1 MDKFSDKISY
11 TLRLF
16 KKIVAVI
23 TELMSSPTIQTVRKR
38 IRNKNSQSNL
48 DGKKLFTDEEIHAA
62 AEHISGCE
70 FIRTCFLFTSVSF
83 SVLVVTG
90 LSICITN
97 GPIKAKE
104 YKLFSPPVLKGPL
117 TRNELLKNVFPE
129 LSAQILGA
137 ESFATHETFG
147 TIYTGVKSG
156 HILELKK
163 NQSNMLNIQ
172 RSIHLR
178 YGGEQHNC
186 SGSYLDAVDCGRP
199 LGLRFHKKNKD
210 LLLIADAYY
219 GLYEFN
225 VVTADYRILLKPG
238 TPIINNAKARPLRY
252 LNDLDVM
259 EDGETVILSEPSTT
273 FSDRD
278 YLYALM
284 EHGGD
289 GRLLAYNLVNGE
301 LKVLLDNLQYPN
313 GVQLEQNGQCV
324 LIAEMG
330 NLQILRY
337 CFNNS
342 YTVAVGNLPG
352 YPDNI
357 RLTENGDLWVPM
369 GGVRFTDDSWLTLR
383 PYLRNIIAKVLPRE
397 VLYSFV
403 EYVSPKYGLAL
414 IVDSH
419 SGEIKKSFHDP
430 TGVHV
435 PSISQVRSNSNLIYR
450 FHFYYLRCMNL
461 LMVRFYSEVIIT
473 CLSLLFEQHKMLD
486 LHSRIQLETEAD
498 FWVKSVTTTI
508 SACKNQRFSVTC
520 RQT

>member
-1 MDKFSDKISY
+1 
-11 TLRLF
+11 
-16 KKIVAVI
+16 
-23 TELMSSPTIQTVRKR
+23 MSR
-38 IRNKNSQSNL
+38 
-48 DGKKLFTDEEIHAA
+48 
-62 AEHISGCE
+62 
-70 FIRTCFLFTSVSF
+70 
-83 SVLVVTG
+83 
-90 LSICITN
+90 
-97 GPIKAKE
+97 
-104 YKLFSPPVLKGPL
+104 LFSPPVLKGPL

-163 NQSNMLNIQ
+163 NQS
-172 RSIHLR
+172 IHLR

-225 VVTADYRILLKPG
+225 VVTGKHFLLA
-238 TPIINNAKARPLRY
+238 NSNDLFSLNFNARPLRY

-330 NLQILRY
+330 NLQILRLVY

-383 PYLRNIIAKVLPRE
+383 PYLLFTI
-397 VLYSFV
+397 SFTNFT
-403 EYVSPKYGLAL
+403 YVSPKYGLAL

-435 PSISQVRSNSNLIYR
+435 PSISQVRTLTIPLSQDLW
-450 FHFYYLRCMNL
+450 FYVASKELGIL
-461 LMVRFYSEVIIT
+461 Q
-473 CLSLLFEQHKMLD
+473 EQ
-486 LHSRIQLETEAD
+486 
-498 FWVKSVTTTI
+498 
-508 SACKNQRFSVTC
+508 
-520 RQT
+520 